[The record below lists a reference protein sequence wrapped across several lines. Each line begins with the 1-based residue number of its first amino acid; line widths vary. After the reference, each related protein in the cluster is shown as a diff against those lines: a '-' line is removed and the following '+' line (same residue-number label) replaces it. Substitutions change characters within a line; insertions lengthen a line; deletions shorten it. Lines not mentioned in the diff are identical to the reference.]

1 MYGIAAILSLI
12 VTGQVPGPSGAA
24 ATPAASIE
32 VQSVWDFVVKG
43 GPMMIPIALC
53 SLVAVM
59 VIVERVISLRR
70 ARVIPAGF
78 LPGLKAILNNGGDD
92 AGRALEYC
100 RNNGSA
106 VANVL
111 AVGIKRLSEPVELL
125 EKHIQEAGEREVVK
139 LRKYLRILAVV
150 AAIAPLMGL
159 LGTIFGMITAFQ
171 TVAASAQALGK
182 TELLAEG
189 IYEAMITTAAGLMVT
204 IPVLIAYHWFSS
216 RIEQLVSE
224 IDRLTVEFVEEYG
237 LTGAE
242 EQEPALTLPTARKRP
257 VEAVAGASS

>member
-1 MYGIAAILSLI
+1 MNGIAAILSLM
-12 VTGQVPGPSGAA
+12 VTGQVPGSSGMAEAPAA
-24 ATPAASIE
+24 AIE

-59 VIVERVISLRR
+59 VIVERMVSLRR
-70 ARVIPAGF
+70 ARVIPSGF
-78 LPGLKAILNNGGDD
+78 LPGLKAILDNGGDD
-92 AGRALEYC
+92 AARALEYC
-100 RNNGSA
+100 RNSGSA

-171 TVAASAQALGK
+171 TVAASAEALGK
-182 TELLAEG
+182 TELLAKG

-204 IPVLIAYHWFSS
+204 IPVLVAYHWFSS

-237 LTGAE
+237 LAGSE
-242 EQEPALTLPTARKRP
+242 DQEPALTLPTTGKKP